1 MASPINTNNLW
12 QIFHA
17 GGIVSWLQTNLN
29 LWNLNGML
37 AHVLANPA
45 YADVQTRYAISFL
58 QPYAISI
65 SPTGLYINFQ
75 IQSNILGYVS
85 NLHISFHTDPLQGD
99 SPSHIKVDQ
108 IATHLKLNFSIQGGT
123 ISINDD
129 IADRNNVGAEVD
141 NFGKGERADY
151 NILFN
156 IVRDFLNIL
165 FRQIYS
171 DGQMLAANPIP
182 GVNPILVTNIRQA
195 FARQQSFPGVGKIDF
210 DVIGATINPNTYD
223 YNHPVSVAEKQRRV
237 LQTTQEAYDSAYQI
251 LQGIQQITKDS
262 RIEKCNTSRGVISR
276 FILKIIHK
284 PSNKYP
290 PDVLERIT
298 RLKNK
303 FNDLRKINVDYN
315 SELDKLVKEIDRL
328 YAEVINPVNASTAFY
343 NYQQFENFVETN
355 RGQLTHLSKSLY
367 TTFIDLVQ
375 YTISIMNLVC
385 NTYEQKTTII
395 YELLMQIKRNLK
407 ALFASTSSKEIVKE
421 IFKLQEPI
429 MALRQRLPEIRVRLQ
444 QVEPM
449 RNPALISNICDFLE
463 PICVE
468 VTALSDN
475 LDMCTEFITLASSPE
490 LGLAVPAMPAAGPA
504 PAPAAAPTAMP
515 AAAPAAAQAAMTA
528 ADSPPPSP
536 PPGASAMAVAADS
549 PPPSPPPGASAM
561 AVAADSPPPSPPL
574 DASALA
580 AALGSVEV
588 VRHPPGIPR
597 KRSKS
602 EDNLKPRKEQ
612 KTKEEE
618 ENKRVEEK
626 YLKYKQKYLQ
636 LKKLLQQQNLI

>member
-1 MASPINTNNLW
+1 M
-12 QIFHA
+12 
-17 GGIVSWLQTNLN
+17 
-29 LWNLNGML
+29 
-37 AHVLANPA
+37 
-45 YADVQTRYAISFL
+45 
-58 QPYAISI
+58 
-65 SPTGLYINFQ
+65 
-75 IQSNILGYVS
+75 
-85 NLHISFHTDPLQGD
+85 
-99 SPSHIKVDQ
+99 
-108 IATHLKLNFSIQGGT
+108 
-123 ISINDD
+123 
-129 IADRNNVGAEVD
+129 
-141 NFGKGERADY
+141 
-151 NILFN
+151 
-156 IVRDFLNIL
+156 
-165 FRQIYS
+165 
-171 DGQMLAANPIP
+171 
-182 GVNPILVTNIRQA
+182 
-195 FARQQSFPGVGKIDF
+195 
-210 DVIGATINPNTYD
+210 
-223 YNHPVSVAEKQRRV
+223 
-237 LQTTQEAYDSAYQI
+237 
-251 LQGIQQITKDS
+251 
-262 RIEKCNTSRGVISR
+262 
-276 FILKIIHK
+276 
-284 PSNKYP
+284 
-290 PDVLERIT
+290 
-298 RLKNK
+298 
-303 FNDLRKINVDYN
+303 
-315 SELDKLVKEIDRL
+315 
-328 YAEVINPVNASTAFY
+328 
-343 NYQQFENFVETN
+343 
-355 RGQLTHLSKSLY
+355 
-367 TTFIDLVQ
+367 VQ

-549 PPPSPPPGASAM
+549 PPPSPP
-561 AVAADSPPPSPPL
+561 L